1 MQKAKNKQVA
11 NTAKTVSKGVAN
23 VNLVTFNAPAHGW
36 VSGGCIQTWLT
47 NNAANNASS
56 VIVQP
61 TTLGTSFINNLPIP
75 ANGLNSNAAISKYM
89 QQLHAANNG
98 FFCTGTTVRLYQ
110 LLCCL
115 LGVVPNTGKR
125 GGICPKTGK
134 KGNSWQALQNSKSLA
149 TLGGSNASRQLG
161 HIVNAIKNTGGIPL
175 SGTVAGGNT
184 LAMLL
189 TGSNSQPKKHA
200 LFGKPLV
207 TLSVSGTVNSK

>member
-1 MQKAKNKQVA
+1 MQKVKNTGKA
-11 NTAKTVSKGVAN
+11 NTVKTVSNGVAN
-23 VNLVTFNAPAHGW
+23 VNLVTFNAPASGW
-36 VSGGCIQTWLT
+36 VTGSCTQAWVT

-61 TTLGTSFINNLPIP
+61 TTLGNSFISSLPIP
-75 ANGLNSNAAISKYM
+75 ASGLNSNAAISKYM

-98 FFCTGTTVRLYQ
+98 FFCTNTTVRLYQ
-110 LLCCL
+110 LLCCM
-115 LGVVPNTGKR
+115 LGVVPNTGKK

-134 KGNSWQALQNSKSLA
+134 KGNSWLALQNSKSLA

-175 SGTVAGGNT
+175 TGTIAGGNT

-189 TGSNSQPKKHA
+189 SGSNSQPKKHA

>member
-1 MQKAKNKQVA
+1 MQNAKNKQAA
-11 NTAKTVSKGVAN
+11 NTVKTVSNGVAN
-23 VNLVTFNAPAHGW
+23 VNLVTFNAPASGW
-36 VSGGCIQTWLT
+36 VTGSGTQTWVT

-61 TTLGTSFINNLPIP
+61 TALGTSFISSLPIP
-75 ANGLNSNAAISKYM
+75 TSGLNTNAAISKYM

-98 FFCTGTTVRLYQ
+98 FFCTNTTVRLYQ
-110 LLCCL
+110 LLCCM

-125 GGICPKTGK
+125 GGIHPTTGK
-134 KGNSWQALQNSKSLA
+134 KGYGWQALQNSNSLA

-175 SGTVAGGNT
+175 TGTIAGGNT